1 MERGKIKDDDWKDKD
16 KLNSLINDC
25 INIENNINDIN
36 IINENIK
43 KCNSI
48 EDLNVQFNP
57 QESEINKFLETIKKF
72 GSLNYKKN
80 KFNYNIIFG
89 IK

>member
-48 EDLNVQFNP
+48 EDLNIQN
-57 QESEINKFLETIKKF
+57 EINNELIKIEILK
-72 GSLNYKKN
+72 
-80 KFNYNIIFG
+80 
-89 IK
+89 